1 MKMRRHSKQQG
12 VAAVEMAF
20 LLMPL
25 IFIVFGITEFGRA
38 FYQYNTVVKATRDAT
53 RYLSAQQPGTRDAEA
68 RCLVIYGDY
77 NGCVLHAAGA
87 PPNPTT
93 APLAP
98 GLDPNNKGITPAT
111 IIIEDWQRNPGS
123 HMAQGS
129 APVVN
134 LVSVTVSNY
143 QFVSLVPF
151 ITANLAIITF
161 GDISTTMKANL

>member
-1 MKMRRHSKQQG
+1 MRRYSKERG

-38 FYQYNTVVKATRDAT
+38 FYQYNTIVKATRDAA
-53 RYLSAQQPGTRDAEA
+53 RFLSAQQAGTKDAEA
-68 RCLVIYGDY
+68 VCLVRYGNYSACLADPSY
-77 NGCVLHAAGA
+77 TGPL
-87 PPNPTT
+87 
-93 APLAP
+93 LAP
-98 GLDPNNKGITPAT
+98 GLGTAT
-111 IIIEDWQRNPGS
+111 ITVCDWPRCADHN
-123 HMAQGS
+123 AQGT

-151 ITANLAIITF
+151 VTAGMATITF
-161 GDISTTMKANL
+161 DNIRTTMKANL